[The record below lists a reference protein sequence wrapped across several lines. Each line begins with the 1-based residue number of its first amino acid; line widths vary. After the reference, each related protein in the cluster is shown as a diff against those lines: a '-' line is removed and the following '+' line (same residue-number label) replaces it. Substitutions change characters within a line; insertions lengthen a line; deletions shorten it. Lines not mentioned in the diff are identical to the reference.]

1 MKNRLNMF
9 LQAVLISCTGM
20 AASAAQTDSKAG
32 GKVFYRYSNEQG
44 TKVIAQTI
52 PPQYVRAGYEIITVS
67 GEVIKTIAPSPSE
80 ADLQRVNKEKA
91 DAREQARADLQLHR
105 SYSNVS
111 DIDAAK
117 ARNLLELNNNINILQ
132 ANLVSVKSQLK
143 DQEAHA
149 AAMER
154 GGRKTSDEVLNN
166 IKTLRSEEKDVALQ
180 INQRQTELKEAA
192 DKYDQDKKRF
202 IEISKPE
209 EKQDQGKQS
218 QGKQDQAKTPK

>member
-9 LQAVLISCTGM
+9 LQALLISCACI
-20 AASAAQTDSKAG
+20 AATATAADSKG
-32 GKVFYRYSNEQG
+32 NVKVFYRYTNEQG
-44 TKVIAQTI
+44 TKVIAQAI
-52 PPQYVRAGYEIITVS
+52 PPQYVRAGYDIITAS
-67 GEVIKTIAPSPSE
+67 GDVIKTVAPSPSE
-80 ADLQRVNKEKA
+80 EDMQRVNKEKA
-91 DAREQARADLQLHR
+91 DARAQAKADLQLHR

-132 ANLVSVKSQLK
+132 TNLVSVKAQLK

-154 GGRKTSDEVLNN
+154 SGRKASDEVLNN

-180 INQRQTELKEAA
+180 IKQREQELKEAA

-202 IEISKPE
+202 IEITKPAEQEKQGQSKP
-209 EKQDQGKQS
+209 DQGKAS
-218 QGKQDQAKTPK
+218 K